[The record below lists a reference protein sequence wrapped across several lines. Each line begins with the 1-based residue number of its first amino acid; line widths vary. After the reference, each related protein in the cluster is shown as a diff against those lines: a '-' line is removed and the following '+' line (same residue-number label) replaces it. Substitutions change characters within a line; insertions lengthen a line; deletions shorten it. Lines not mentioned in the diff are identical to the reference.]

1 MLQDPRPRSEVR
13 AGWRV
18 LLSALLGTGLGLPT
32 LPFYTVGI
40 FAPLLSAEFSWSFAS
55 IFGGLIITTFVI
67 LFGGPV
73 VGHFVDRY
81 GARVI
86 AAVSLA
92 GLGLGYATLALL
104 DGSIVQ
110 YYVSWALL
118 SVAGL
123 GATPISFTRA
133 INDAFVEQRGLA
145 LGIAL
150 SGIGVCA
157 LLVKPLAG
165 VLVDYGGWR
174 MAIVAIG
181 ALPLL
186 IGAPVVF
193 LGLRVARAGDGSPVR
208 MLEERSGVP
217 SLTLKEAVRTR
228 AFAILVAAF
237 VIISF
242 ANGAPIPHLENILRS
257 VHVDPQEIVTLTSFI
272 GVAVIAGRL
281 VGGWLL
287 DRIWAPIVGIVAAA
301 GAACG
306 CWMLSQDALGQSEA
320 LVAIML
326 LGFAGGVEGDLLAY
340 LIARYLGVRS
350 YGAVYGTIFGLFAL
364 GAGAGPALLGHTFDR
379 VGNYSLAMQV
389 CMFLLLLAACL
400 LFGLGRYPD
409 REGA

>member
-1 MLQDPRPRSEVR
+1 MSQHPRPLSEVR
-13 AGWRV
+13 AGWR
-18 LLSALLGTGLGLPT
+18 LLLAAMLGTGLGLPT
-32 LPFYTVGI
+32 LPFYTIGI
-40 FAPLLSAEFSWSFAS
+40 FAPLLSAEFGWSFAS
-55 IFGGLIITTFVI
+55 IFGGLIVTTLVI
-67 LFGGPV
+67 LFGGPL
-73 VGHFVDRY
+73 VGHLVDRR
-81 GARVI
+81 GARVV

-92 GLGLGYATLALL
+92 GLGLGYMTLASL
-104 DGSIVQ
+104 DGSLAQ
-110 YYVSWALL
+110 YFVSWTIL

-157 LLVKPLAG
+157 LLVKPFAG
-165 VLVDYGGWR
+165 ALIDYAGWR

-193 LGLRVARAGDGSPVR
+193 FGMRFARADESTPVQNVAY
-208 MLEERSGVP
+208 RSRIP
-217 SLTLKEAVRTR
+217 ELTLRQAVRTR
-228 AFAILVAAF
+228 AFAILVGAF
-237 VIISF
+237 VVISF

-257 VHVDPQEIVTLTSFI
+257 VHVDPKEIVTLTSFI

-306 CWMLSQDALGQSEA
+306 CGLLAQSSLSPTEA

-340 LIARYLGVRS
+340 LIAHYLGVRS

-364 GAGAGPALLGHTFDR
+364 GAGAGPALLGHTYDR
-379 VGNYSLAMQV
+379 IGNYSLAMNI
-389 CMFLLLLAACL
+389 CMLLLLLAAGL
-400 LFGLGRYPD
+400 LIGLGRYPD
-409 REGA
+409 RGDA